1 MPKILTPLT
10 LSLVACLGALY
21 CHAAYALDER
31 WFKVEL
37 LVFSHEAPTAHTA
50 TAAEQWEPTPEL
62 AYPGA
67 ARFLVDPK
75 QVQANLK
82 QYPGDSTVDE
92 FGRQL
97 VTIQAETD
105 APQPNTAARVTAPA
119 RPAPLQPVY
128 EVPATA
134 AAPVGSA
141 QTRAA
146 TTADTPAAARLTVPT
161 PFTVLPSQ
169 QREFRGKAAYMQRR
183 GLYSTLFHQS
193 WLQRVAAQAQSLP
206 IVIDRSGDSGQWPRL
221 QGSVKLY
228 LSRYLH
234 LETNL
239 WLNTH
244 GEYLPGN
251 WQMPAP
257 PLGPPSLV
265 IEDLSTPEP
274 LPGMVAYQDT
284 GAAAPTAQDT
294 VDTAS
299 PTASGVEAAPT
310 TEAVQPEDVVE
321 EMVEEGPVYPWRHA
335 VLLQQKRRMRSNE
348 VHYIDHP
355 LLGIVIK
362 ITPVSAEELRT
373 YAQAEVPLGTTQ
385 AR

>member
-1 MPKILTPLT
+1 
-10 LSLVACLGALY
+10 
-21 CHAAYALDER
+21 
-31 WFKVEL
+31 
-37 LVFSHEAPTAHTA
+37 
-50 TAAEQWEPTPEL
+50 
-62 AYPGA
+62 
-67 ARFLVDPK
+67 
-75 QVQANLK
+75 
-82 QYPGDSTVDE
+82 
-92 FGRQL
+92 
-97 VTIQAETD
+97 
-105 APQPNTAARVTAPA
+105 
-119 RPAPLQPVY
+119 
-128 EVPATA
+128 
-134 AAPVGSA
+134 
-141 QTRAA
+141 
-146 TTADTPAAARLTVPT
+146 VPT
-161 PFTVLPSQ
+161 PFTALPSQ

-193 WLQRVAAQAQSLP
+193 WLQQVPEQAQSLP

-244 GEYLPGN
+244 GDYLPGN

-265 IEDLSTPEP
+265 VEDLSIPEP

-284 GAAAPTAQDT
+284 GAAAPTAQDP

-299 PTASGVEAAPT
+299 PTAAGEETAPT
-310 TEAVQPEDVVE
+310 TEAAQPEEMVEEVVE
-321 EMVEEGPVYPWRHA
+321 EIVEEGPVYPWRHA

-362 ITPVSAEELRT
+362 ITPVSTEELRT
-373 YAQAEVPLGTTQ
+373 YAQAEAAPTTTQ